1 MNHQVF
7 RGVGTKL
14 TCTHP
19 LVIVMAHIFSFNVCT
34 KIKKQEMDEWMNEW
48 IVGWMNEGMD
58 GHCGMALH
66 PLKLMAK
73 VQTNNNFKLEM
84 GLGFRV

>member
-1 MNHQVF
+1 MNPQVF

-34 KIKKQEMDEWMNEW
+34 KIKTMDGWMDECMD
-48 IVGWMNEGMD
+48 EGMD

-66 PLKLMAK
+66 PLKLRAK
-73 VQTNNNFKLEM
+73 VQTDNNFQLEM